1 MLPDNMYR
9 EILGSSLQ
17 LKPVSRRFQG
27 IKGKI
32 QLFPYFL
39 VQNPFT
45 FHTVSVNL
53 QILTWTFPVISQ
65 PLKKALVIPSHQKEG
80 STDL

>member
-32 QLFPYFL
+32 QIFPYFL
-39 VQNPFT
+39 VQNPYYI
-45 FHTVSVNL
+45 SYS
-53 QILTWTFPVISQ
+53 ISQ
-65 PLKKALVIPSHQKEG
+65 SSDTDLDIPSDLSTLEEG
-80 STDL
+80 ISHSKSSKGRKH